1 MRVVAIGDPDVL
13 RGIRP
18 GRRRRSCLPPAN
30 RRSLRPGRTS
40 ISDVGLVLLTPAAR
54 EVLEGRLGD
63 REAMWIELP
72 A

>member
-13 RGIRP
+13 RGYALAGVAI
-18 GRRRRSCLPPAN
+18 LPAADEPAVAAAWEN
-30 RRSLRPGRTS
+30 VDG
-40 ISDVGLVLLTPAAR
+40 DVGLVLLTPAAR

-63 REAMWIELP
+63 RGAMWIELP

>member
-1 MRVVAIGDPDVL
+1 MRVVAIGDPDLL
-13 RGIRP
+13 RGYALAGVAI
-18 GRRRRSCLPPAN
+18 LPAAGEPAVAAAWEN
-30 RRSLRPGRTS
+30 VD
-40 ISDVGLVLLTPAAR
+40 SDVGLVLLTPAAR